1 MGLDV
6 YLERCDNWADKIR
19 LEQKFNDTIESKEI
33 DYHSTEWKDLSDSL
47 GLLDGYYN
55 TDKIEI
61 DSTVDP
67 KHLMKIGYFR
77 SSYNGSGLNSVL
89 EDRIGGKDLYY
100 IFPHEREAYMFVPD
114 WPTALVRCN
123 EVIEEFNENLKTTG
137 KYSVIAVSPNMFRT
151 PEISSDK
158 EALETFL
165 VEINRENKLGGW
177 YSNISGQ
184 YFSEGINVRAAI
196 EGLGM
201 FGKSTIFLVYENTKE
216 TADWKWY
223 TDALLIV
230 KETIFYVLGQDD
242 PTKYGL
248 IWSS

>member
-6 YLERCDNWADKIR
+6 YLERCNNWADKIR
-19 LEQKFNDTIESKEI
+19 LDQEFDDTVETKEI

-47 GLLDGYYN
+47 GLLDGKYN

-61 DSTVDP
+61 DSAIDP
-67 KHLMKIGYFR
+67 EHLMKIGYFR

-89 EDRIGGKDLYY
+89 GGRIGKDLYY
-100 IFPHEREAYMFVPD
+100 IFPHDDKEYMFVPG
-114 WPTALVRCN
+114 WAVALVRCN

-137 KYSVIAVSPNMFRT
+137 KYSVIDVGPNMFRT
-151 PEISSDK
+151 PEILSDK

-165 VEINRENKLGGW
+165 VETNRENKLGGW
-177 YSNISGQ
+177 YSNISGH
-184 YFSEGINVRAAI
+184 YFSTGLNVRAAI
-196 EGLGM
+196 EGLGI
-201 FGKSTIFLVYENTKE
+201 FGKPTIFLVYENTKE

-230 KETIFYVLGQDD
+230 KETILYVLASDN